1 MVTSNRSILADQKPE
16 LGHSILKARLEQC
29 PALIKNMLDHPIKL
43 SSHETFDSSYFVV
56 TGTGSSEAH
65 AKFFVY
71 LINQYTQG
79 FAEFKWLSAFS
90 ENTIK
95 NTQNKTLVIFS
106 QGLSPNSHLASAC
119 SHQFYHTIL
128 FTSTTI
134 KSLNQAGK
142 VESIKILQQLLDRGS
157 EVVYFPIEDEYT
169 VLIRLIGPLTG
180 YLAGLQFINHFSPGC
195 LPPCEATQLLNSLEN
210 AKLQVKDAPIQ
221 AILSEG
227 RKGVHLLSNSPF
239 SEFGQNLAYK
249 FLEGLYWP
257 MPALWDY
264 LQFSHGPFQQL
275 QLNQGLIIILH
286 GDTCTEEDY
295 LERTLKMLGS
305 KSSQVWIIRSDLPI
319 CYRILQ
325 YEMVLN
331 HLLMLALDELNIDQ
345 INWPG
350 KGLDY
355 PLYEINQP
363 RVKA

>member
-1 MVTSNRSILADQKPE
+1 MVTSNRSTPANEKFE
-16 LGHSILKARLEQC
+16 LGHSILKTRLEQC
-29 PALIKNMLDHPIKL
+29 PALIKNMLDHPIKI
-43 SSHETFDSSYFVV
+43 SCRKTFDSSYFVV

-71 LINQYTQG
+71 LINQYTQR

-95 NTQNKTLVIFS
+95 DTQNKTLVIFS
-106 QGLSPNSHLASAC
+106 QGLSPNSHLAFSC
-119 SHQFYHTIL
+119 SSKFRHTIL

-142 VESIKILQQLLDRGS
+142 AGSIKILQQLLDRGN
-157 EVVYFPIEDEYT
+157 EVIYFPIENEYT
-169 VLIRLIGPLTG
+169 VLIRLIGPLAG
-180 YLAGLQFINHFSPGC
+180 YLACLQFINHFSPGC
-195 LPPCEATQLLNSLEN
+195 LPHCEATQLLTSLEN
-210 AKLQVKDAPIQ
+210 AKLQATEAPIQ

-227 RKGVHLLSNSPF
+227 RKGIHFLSNSPF

-249 FLEGLYWP
+249 FLEGLYWS

-264 LQFSHGPFQQL
+264 LQFSHGPFQQW
-275 QLNQGLIIILH
+275 QLNKGLIIILH
-286 GDTCTEEDY
+286 GNTCTEEDY

-305 KSSQVWIIRSDLPI
+305 KSNQIWIIRSDLPI

-331 HLLMLALDELNIDQ
+331 HLMMLLLDELKIDQ

-355 PLYEINQP
+355 PLYE
-363 RVKA
+363 VS